1 MYSHKMILQR
11 TCVLLVVILC
21 AACQT
26 KTINN
31 VEAPTEPITTISSLA
46 TNTVQPEAT
55 DTQQPTVT
63 IENTDEPI
71 LQDGENAARFVGES
85 IPDGSYIT
93 PGESFTKTWTLEN
106 SGTNTW
112 TREYHLVIFASPQG
126 DTLSSPTI
134 INFPEIVQPGEK
146 TEIHV
151 DLIAPQSKGTFA
163 VYWELQ
169 NAQGEPF
176 YVDGGNLWTKIM
188 VAEPGEQPA
197 QTHTGDVRISQL
209 NGITVELIDIKL
221 GTTGSYADFC
231 VYFTGEEKMVRP
243 GSNIS
248 LLYNNQVVRQIRG
261 NTVDINDQATMSGP
275 HRCYQFE
282 FPAEQEA
289 LPNGT
294 IVQLSIASLSEIG
307 AKPQVIEA
315 NCAQASIDLPVQY
328 PGLSFTCLPFSAG
341 AYYSGLQYPS
351 SMTEAEADQIV
362 RDGIEKAVYGPWIL
376 TKEISP

>member
-1 MYSHKMILQR
+1 MKTNKIAMYLICIVTISLS
-11 TCVLLVVILC
+11 
-21 AACQT
+21 ACQ
-26 KTINN
+26 KN
-31 VEAPTEPITTISSLA
+31 TISENALPSQIEKTDVLPSA
-46 TNTVQPEAT
+46 TNTIQPEAT
-55 DTQQPTVT
+55 STPQPTAT
-63 IENTDEPI
+63 IENTSEPI

-176 YVDGGNLWTKIM
+176 YVDGGNLWTKIT

-197 QTHTGDVRISQL
+197 QTATGDVRIAQL
-209 NGITVELIDIKL
+209 NGITVELIDIEI
-221 GTTGSYADFC
+221 GTTSSFADFC
-231 VYFTGEEKMVRP
+231 VYFSGEEKMVR
-243 GSNIS
+243 STSDIS
-248 LLYNNQVVRQIRG
+248 LSYNGKQYTAAGG
-261 NTVDINDQATMSGP
+261 NSVDINDPATMPGA
-275 HRCYQFE
+275 HRCYH
-282 FPAEQEA
+282 FPFPTEQAA
-289 LPNGT
+289 LPSGT
-294 IVQLSIASLSEIG
+294 VVQLSIACLSETG
-307 AKPQVIEA
+307 ANPHVIEA
-315 NCAQASIDLPVQY
+315 NCAQASIDLPLQY
-328 PGLSFTCLPFSAG
+328 PGLSFTCLPVSSGNF
-341 AYYSGLQYPS
+341 YTGLQTPPN
-351 SMTEAEADQIV
+351 MTVDQADQIIQ
-362 RDGIEKAVYGPWIL
+362 DAIEKAVYGPWIL
-376 TKEISP
+376 TKEINP